1 MTVDRTITNS
11 VGSDSEMLDELRK
24 IRALLEPKPAPPAP
38 PPPKGFVKEFKMFLE
53 QYKVMGM
60 AVAFILG
67 LYLGTLVQSLVTNL
81 IMPII
86 DIVLPGIAWQNIHS
100 GPFLIGSFLGALVT
114 FLIIALVIFLLVK
127 ITSKLGIK

>member
-1 MTVDRTITNS
+1 MTVNQTPTINA
-11 VGSDSEMLDELRK
+11 GNHDEMLEELKK
-24 IRALLEPKPAPPAP
+24 IRTLLEPKPAPPAP
-38 PPPKGFVKEFKMFLE
+38 PPPKGFVKEFKSFLE

-67 LYLGTLVQSLVTNL
+67 LYLGTLVQSLVTNI

-86 DIVLPGIAWQNIHS
+86 DLVIPGIAWQNIHA

-114 FLIIALVIFLLVK
+114 FIIIAFVIFLLVK
-127 ITSKLGIK
+127 LTTRLGIK

>member
-86 DIVLPGIAWQNIHS
+86 DIVLPGIAWQNIHA
-100 GPFLIGSFLGALVT
+100 GPFLIGSLLGALVT

>member
-1 MTVDRTITNS
+1 MTVDRTVTNS

-86 DIVLPGIAWQNIHS
+86 DIVLPGIAWQNIHA

>member
-1 MTVDRTITNS
+1 MTVDRTVTNS

>member
-1 MTVDRTITNS
+1 
-11 VGSDSEMLDELRK
+11 
-24 IRALLEPKPAPPAP
+24 
-38 PPPKGFVKEFKMFLE
+38 EFKSFLE

-86 DIVLPGIAWQNIHS
+86 DLVLPGIAWQNIHA

-114 FLIIALVIFLLVK
+114 FIIIAFVIFLLVK
-127 ITSKLGIK
+127 LTTKLGIK

>member
-1 MTVDRTITNS
+1 MTANQSPTNN
-11 VGSDSEMLDELRK
+11 VENRDEILEELKK
-24 IRALLEPKPAPPAP
+24 IRTLLEPKPAPPAP
-38 PPPKGFVKEFKMFLE
+38 LPPKGFVKEFKSFLE

-67 LYLGTLVQSLVTNL
+67 LYLGTLVQSLVTNI

-86 DIVLPGIAWQNIHS
+86 DLVIPGIAWQNIHA

-114 FLIIALVIFLLVK
+114 FIIIAFVIFLLVK
-127 ITSKLGIK
+127 LTTRLGIK

>member
-11 VGSDSEMLDELRK
+11 VGSDTEMLDELRK

>member
-1 MTVDRTITNS
+1 MTVDRTLTNN
-11 VGSDSEMLDELRK
+11 VGNDSEMLDKLRK
-24 IRALLEPKPAPPAP
+24 IRTLLEPKPAPPAP
-38 PPPKGFVKEFKMFLE
+38 PPPKGFVKEFKTFLE

-86 DIVLPGIAWQNIHS
+86 DIILPGIAWQNIHA

>member
-1 MTVDRTITNS
+1 MTIDQTRSNT
-11 VGSDSEMLDELRK
+11 VGYDGEMLDELRK
-24 IRALLEPKPAPPAP
+24 IRSLLEPKPTPPAPPAP
-38 PPPKGFVKEFKMFLE
+38 KGILNEFKTFLE

-86 DIVLPGIAWQNIHS
+86 DLVFPGTAWQTLHV
-100 GPFLIGSFLGALVT
+100 GPFLVGSFFGALVT
-114 FLIIALVIFLLVK
+114 FLIVALVIFLMVK
-127 ITSKLGIK
+127 LTSKLGIK

>member
-1 MTVDRTITNS
+1 MTVDRTLTNN
-11 VGSDSEMLDELRK
+11 VGNDSEMLDELRK

-38 PPPKGFVKEFKMFLE
+38 PPPKGFVKEFKTFLE

-86 DIVLPGIAWQNIHS
+86 DIVLPGIAWQNIHA

>member
-11 VGSDSEMLDELRK
+11 VGSDNEMLDELRK
-24 IRALLEPKPAPPAP
+24 IRALLEPKTAPPAP

-86 DIVLPGIAWQNIHS
+86 DIILPGIAWQNIHA

>member
-1 MTVDRTITNS
+1 MTVDPTITNS

-38 PPPKGFVKEFKMFLE
+38 PPPKGFVKEFKKFLE

>member
-1 MTVDRTITNS
+1 MTVDRTVTNS
-11 VGSDSEMLDELRK
+11 VGSNSEMLDELRK
-24 IRALLEPKPAPPAP
+24 IRALLEPKTAPPAP

-86 DIVLPGIAWQNIHS
+86 DIVLPGIAWQNIHA

>member
-1 MTVDRTITNS
+1 MTVEQTPST
-11 VGSDSEMLDELRK
+11 VGYDGEMLDELRK
-24 IRALLEPKPAPPAP
+24 IRALLEPKPAPPAAP
-38 PPPKGFVKEFKMFLE
+38 VPKGFVKEFKSFLE

-86 DIVLPGIAWQNIHS
+86 DLIIPGIKWQNLHA
-100 GPFLIGSFLGALVT
+100 GPFLVGSFLGALVT
-114 FLIIALVIFLLVK
+114 FLIIAFVIFLMVK
-127 ITSKLGIK
+127 LTSKLGIK

>member
-86 DIVLPGIAWQNIHS
+86 DIVLPGIAWQNIHA